1 MHSHKRRLP
10 TYPFKHDID
19 LERERR
25 VGSASSCPPSA
36 PKGGAGPPHRR
47 FLGVGVVLERDGL
60 KDRAKGDRSF
70 NRLTDVTHE
79 LVDAVRTIGAIAGS
93 R

>member
-25 VGSASSCPPSA
+25 VGSTSSCPPSA
-36 PKGGAGPPHRR
+36 PKVGAEPPHRR
-47 FLGVGVVLERDGL
+47 FLGVGVVLERDELEARGE
-60 KDRAKGDRSF
+60 GDRSF
-70 NRLTDVTHE
+70 NRLTDVAHE

-93 R
+93 Q